1 MAWQLI
7 YTSAP
12 RLLEAG
18 RTGFGTVA
26 RHRAVSGMLVSTV
39 ERFSQFARL
48 PGHDPRRLVHTYRIL
63 TVGTGTYHVFSCLQ
77 DAGSDYTGR
86 TNHLAQHVIAE
97 AREIRVLSAT
107 GLNPADILLTIPWR
121 SAWSEAPRFLD
132 PAEEIDLAGF
142 RPAKT
147 SAWASATGNPA
158 YARLLCTPQALKGC
172 YLIPPPGINALELF
186 REAMLETPEGGWQTS
201 FTTTLEPNDDV
212 GDFRWIGLPSGSPLR
227 AQAET
232 SNRPLLDLT
241 KPSKLLAPPEPPV
254 QPAPMRLEP
263 EAVPLQAEPALP
275 TRSPG
280 KVSLKRP
287 ADQPIQAATMG
298 GWSPETRKAAS
309 KKSSKG
315 LLVAIVIVSLLV
327 ASTAGFFL
335 WQHVTETKE
344 RAAFQDQIK
353 QVWDKHGLSLIET
366 RKRISD
372 EPNLVAG
379 RTLLGSLQAY
389 VVGVSQ
395 ALENSGSKAEP
406 PQPEETN
413 NFPEFEAL
421 QKAFEEWL
429 EIEKQGPTLAGTTA
443 STLPGAYEK
452 WVKGRTRC
460 WKNLAEHI
468 KIGPLRENKVVRVK
482 MVETAKELLRT
493 TEPDTKDMSAWER
506 LNKSLENDRTIA
518 DWLNI
523 WSELDNSDKLK
534 VAKKNAS
541 NDSLPKW
548 LTEKAN
554 EVLADDAKRKA
565 TKKQADE
572 KAMIA
577 VKPARIIKTNNQD
590 ADTLDGK
597 HPIYICLLKK
607 GDTSIVI
614 NGPDGLPLGK
624 EMIIYVGGAWDRHT
638 IPDGASPPRTGDLQR
653 YEKYETE
660 YFKNKFNSKEQH
672 LGFGETGKEI
682 NLSADLLNSEKGCRI
697 VARSEDESRVLFD
710 VRILPWA
717 RATAL
722 PVLWQIVPVTA
733 VNDGKFELQGISGLL
748 SRLNGWA
755 TAPPSYRLRFEGSVS
770 EQVIYELKSADG
782 SSYSVLPPALANAP
796 SPRQWHLISRKKELD
811 ERIKSEDAALK
822 KNEASK
828 ASEKTKNLERE
839 RCTKAKNDAEIELK
853 KTRAELAEIENQKPP
868 PFALKPGSYMLL
880 ETNTEV
886 CRVDVVSPSKNP
898 KTLNSKR

>member
-48 PGHDPRRLVHTYRIL
+48 PGHDPRRVVHTYRIL
-63 TVGTGTYHVFSCLQ
+63 TVGSGNYHVFSCLQ

-97 AREIRVLSAT
+97 AREIRALSAS
-107 GLNPADILLTIPWR
+107 GLNPADILLAIPWR
-121 SAWSEAPRFLD
+121 STWAEAPRFLD
-132 PAEEIDLAGF
+132 PAEEIDLAGL
-142 RPAKT
+142 RPAT
-147 SAWASATGNPA
+147 TNAWTSATGNPA

-172 YLIPPPGINALELF
+172 YLIPPQGVNALELF
-186 REAMLETPEGGWQTS
+186 REAMLEAPEGGWQTS

-212 GDFRWIGLPSGSPLR
+212 GDFRWIGLPSGSPMR

-241 KPSKLLAPPEPPV
+241 QPSKLPAPPEPPV

-263 EAVPLQAEPALP
+263 EAAVALQAEPAMP
-275 TRSPG
+275 TRSPD

-287 ADQPIQAATMG
+287 AAQPIQAATMG

-309 KKSSKG
+309 KKSSNG

-344 RAAFQDQIK
+344 RAAFQAQIK

-372 EPNLVAG
+372 EPNLETG

-443 STLPGAYEK
+443 STLLGAYEK

-460 WKNLAEHI
+460 WETLAEHLK
-468 KIGPLRENKVVRVK
+468 KIGPLPANKVVLDK
-482 MVETAKELLRT
+482 MVETAKQLLRT
-493 TEPDTKDMSAWER
+493 TEPDTKDMSVWEQ
-506 LNKSLENDRTIA
+506 LNKSLENDPTITE
-518 DWLNI
+518 WLKI
-523 WSELDNSDKLK
+523 WSGLNGSDKLK
-534 VAKKNAS
+534 IAVAAQGNK
-541 NDSLPKW
+541 SLPPW
-548 LTEKAN
+548 LAEKAHKVQADSKPTQPTEKPLI
-554 EVLADDAKRKA
+554 V
-565 TKKQADE
+565 
-572 KAMIA
+572 
-577 VKPARIIKTNNQD
+577 VKPAATIKPKNQD

-614 NGPDGLPLGK
+614 NEPNGLPLEK
-624 EMIIYVGGAWDRHT
+624 EMQIYVGGAWDRHT
-638 IPDGASPPRTGDLQR
+638 IPDGASAPQRADLQR
-653 YEKYETE
+653 YEKYEAK
-660 YFKNKFNSKEQH
+660 YFEKVFKIKEKH

-682 NLSADLLNSEKGCRI
+682 NLSADLLNSDKGCRI
-697 VARSEDESRVLFD
+697 VARSKDESRVLFD
-710 VRILPWA
+710 VRILPGA
-717 RATAL
+717 SATAK
-722 PVLWQIVPVTA
+722 PVLWQTVTATA
-733 VNDGKFELQGISGLL
+733 VNDGNFKLQGISGLL
-748 SRLNGWA
+748 SRLKGWA
-755 TAPPSYRLRFEGSVS
+755 TATPSYRLRFEGPFS
-770 EQVIYELKSADG
+770 EQVIYDLKAADE
-782 SSYSVLPPALANAP
+782 SSYSVLPPAQANAQP
-796 SPRQWHLISRKKELD
+796 PRLMQLKKEISELEGGILRED
-811 ERIKSEDAALK
+811 EELK

-828 ASEKTKNLERE
+828 SSERTKNANRDKY
-839 RCTKAKNDAEIELK
+839 TKAKSEKEIKLRQK
-853 KTRAELAEIENQKPP
+853 RAELAEIENHKPP
-868 PFALKPGSYMLL
+868 PFALKPGTYMLL

-886 CRVDVVSPSKNP
+886 CKLNLVTQAKTSKSPP
-898 KTLNSKR
+898 EIP

>member
-48 PGHDPRRLVHTYRIL
+48 PGHDPRRVVHTYRIL
-63 TVGTGTYHVFSCLQ
+63 TVGSGTYHVFSCLQ

-97 AREIRVLSAT
+97 AREIRALSAS
-107 GLNPADILLTIPWR
+107 GLTPADILLAMPWR
-121 SAWSEAPRFLD
+121 STWTEAPRFLD

-142 RPAKT
+142 RPAT
-147 SAWASATGNPA
+147 TCAWASATGNPA
-158 YARLLCTPQALKGC
+158 YARLLCMPQALKGC
-172 YLIPPPGINALELF
+172 YLIPPPGVNVLELF
-186 REAMLETPEGGWQTS
+186 REAMREAPQGGWQTS
-201 FTTTLEPNDDV
+201 FTTTLEPNDEV

-227 AQAET
+227 SQAEV

-241 KPSKLLAPPEPPV
+241 QPSKLPAPPEPPA
-254 QPAPMRLEP
+254 QPAPLRREP
-263 EAVPLQAEPALP
+263 EAVAAHQAEPAM
-275 TRSPG
+275 TMRSPD
-280 KVSLKRP
+280 KVSLNRP
-287 ADQPIQAATMG
+287 PEQPIPAATMG
-298 GWSPETRKAAS
+298 GWSPETRKAAP
-309 KKSSKG
+309 KKSGKR
-315 LLVAIVIVSLLV
+315 LMVAIVVVSLLV

-335 WQHVTETKE
+335 WQHVNKTKE
-344 RAAFQDQIK
+344 RAAFQAQIK
-353 QVWDKHGLSLIET
+353 QVWDKHGLALIET

-372 EPNLVAG
+372 EPNLETG

-389 VVGVSQ
+389 VEGVEQ
-395 ALENSGSKAEP
+395 ALKNSGSKAEP
-406 PQPEETN
+406 PIPEDTAHLTD
-413 NFPEFEAL
+413 FEDL
-421 QKAFEEWL
+421 KNAFEEWR
-429 EIEKQGPTLAGTTA
+429 EIEKQGSTLAGNTA
-443 STLPGAYEK
+443 STLLGASDK

-460 WKNLAEHI
+460 WKTLAENLK
-468 KIGPLRENKVVRVK
+468 KIGTLPKNKVVRDK
-482 MVETAKELLRT
+482 LVETAKELLRT
-493 TEPDTKDMSAWER
+493 TEPDTKDMPVWEQ
-506 LNKSLENDRTIA
+506 LNKSLENDPTITE
-518 DWLNI
+518 WLKI
-523 WSELDNSDKLK
+523 WSDLDGSDKLK
-534 VAKKNAS
+534 VASTAQKNELLPPWLIKKALKVQDAS
-541 NDSLPKW
+541 KPTQPTGKP
-548 LTEKAN
+548 
-554 EVLADDAKRKA
+554 
-565 TKKQADE
+565 
-572 KAMIA
+572 MIA
-577 VKPARIIKTNNQD
+577 VKPAATIKPNNQD

-614 NGPDGLPLGK
+614 NEPDGLPLEK
-624 EMIIYVGGAWDRHT
+624 EMQIYVGGAWDRHT

-653 YEKYETE
+653 YEKYEAE
-660 YFKNKFNSKEQH
+660 YFKNKFNIKEQH
-672 LGFGETGKEI
+672 LGFGETGKGI
-682 NLSADLLNSEKGCRI
+682 NLSADLLNSDKGCRI

-717 RATAL
+717 SATAL

-733 VNDGKFELQGISGLL
+733 VNDGNFKLQGISGLL

-770 EQVIYELKSADG
+770 EQVIYELKAADG

-796 SPRQWHLISRKKELD
+796 SLRQRYLISRKKELN
-811 ERIKSEDAALK
+811 ERIKSEDDELK

-828 ASEKTKNLERE
+828 ASEKTKNFNRE
-839 RCTKAKNDAEIELK
+839 KYTKAKNDAEIELK
-853 KTRAELAEIENQKPP
+853 KTLAELAEIENQKAS

-886 CRVDVVSPSKNP
+886 CKVDVVSPSKNP
-898 KTLNSKR
+898 KTPNSKR